1 MVTMY
6 GVVNDFVIA
15 PGNSPR
21 RKACALTIG
30 ALRREISIDL
40 NGTWIPTHVLGGSP

>member
-15 PGNSPR
+15 PGYSLR
-21 RKACALTIG
+21 RNACVLTIG
-30 ALRREISIDL
+30 APRREISIDP
-40 NGTWIPTHVLGGSP
+40 NSTWIPTHVLGGSS